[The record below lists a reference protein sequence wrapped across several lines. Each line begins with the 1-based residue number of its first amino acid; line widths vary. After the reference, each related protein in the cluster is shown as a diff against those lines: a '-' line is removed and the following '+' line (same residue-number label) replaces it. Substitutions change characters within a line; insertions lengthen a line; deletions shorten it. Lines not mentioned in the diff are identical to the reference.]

1 MAMPAPYIIILLLNA
16 NIGKK
21 FMPKEGRNIRF
32 ISLQRTHE
40 GLGKVPDIVSGA
52 RQSAGMDR

>member
-1 MAMPAPYIIILLLNA
+1 MDERNLLLLLNT

-21 FMPKEGRNIRF
+21 FMPKKGRNIRF

-40 GLGKVPDIVSGA
+40 GFGKVPDIVPGA
-52 RQSAGMDR
+52 SQSAGMDR